1 MAARMRRRES
11 FLPDP
16 TQDEIRRETAAIRQS
31 WSPREL
37 DRRCH
42 YRATPWLPPM
52 LHSRELPDAIL
63 EEGAA

>member
-1 MAARMRRRES
+1 MAARTRRRES

-16 TQDEIRRETAAIRQS
+16 TPEEIRRETAAIRQN
-31 WSPREL
+31 WSIRER

-42 YRATPWLPPM
+42 FRPTPWMPPV
-52 LHSRELPDAIL
+52 LVSRELPDAIF

>member
-1 MAARMRRRES
+1 MATRIRRRES

-16 TQDEIRRETAAIRQS
+16 TLEEIRRETAAIRQT

-37 DRRCH
+37 ERRCY
-42 YRATPWLPPM
+42 YRATPWLPPVLM
-52 LHSRELPDAIL
+52 ARELPDAIA